1 MPINDNSC
9 ILLFFHRYSPVMVRV
24 QKFLDF
30 LLGFLPTI
38 ALKGFHIHS
47 RGVLLAQARCE
58 LNLAMDRIIVRDE
71 TADEPNDY
79 GRRLRGRLGRRDR
92 MRGNALARRANGR
105 GEEDKYDNRWKHP
118 PESSRANQM
127 R

>member
-1 MPINDNSC
+1 
-9 ILLFFHRYSPVMVRV
+9 MVRV

-47 RGVLLAQARCE
+47 RRVLLAQARCE

-79 GRRLRGRLGRRDR
+79 GRRFCSPGQDARKCAGQACERPRR
-92 MRGNALARRANGR
+92 RRRIRQSMEASTGVQ
-105 GEEDKYDNRWKHP
+105 
-118 PESSRANQM
+118 SSVSNEM
-127 R
+127 SVPGKCD